1 MALNIFTIDSWWQE
15 CNELEICFYT
25 TKYAQYVY
33 FKGASELLV
42 PMEWYPAPARLLM
55 ARKNRT
61 AWEIEIFFRKI
72 KRQ

>member
-33 FKGASELLV
+33 FKGASEHLV